1 MPRMSRIVSR
11 ISAGVALTALAAC
24 SLSDD
29 GTGALVTASSGNAVA
44 SVVVSPSSATLDIGR
59 TLQLNAT
66 LFDASGEEVSGDV
79 SWTSSDSGV
88 ASVTDSGLVTAEAE
102 GAATISASA
111 GGQSDSA
118 VVTVVNPSPPSP

>member
-1 MPRMSRIVSR
+1 MPRISRIVSR
-11 ISAGVALTALAAC
+11 ISAGVGLIALAAC

-29 GTGALVTASSGNAVA
+29 GTDTLVTAPSGNAVA

-88 ASVTDSGLVTAEAE
+88 AGDQQRARHGGGGGNGNNQCLRRWSVR
-102 GAATISASA
+102 
-111 GGQSDSA
+111 
-118 VVTVVNPSPPSP
+118 